1 MAMRADIVAIVTAF
15 CLAGAGAV
23 RGEATCQ
30 MQELAELPVD
40 VHGGS
45 VTLEA
50 KVNGQPVRMIVDTGS
65 AGTLLSVPAAQ
76 RLGLVLRKFF
86 RVEMYGVGGKAA
98 ASSALIKE
106 FKVGNL
112 TDRNFDMLVTG
123 DHDLGS
129 AQGVLGAL
137 FLMQTDVEFDFP
149 HNMLRLFKP
158 KNCKG
163 DQVVYWGTAYSVAP
177 MVGSTEG
184 RIEVNVLLN
193 GKTTAAQMDT
203 GSSATMVTPAG
214 AANAGVEVTS
224 QDGSL
229 KGPITGLGSHLVES
243 YSGVFPTF
251 AFGDETIHNARLEV
265 ADMFGDA
272 KEAPLNSHIP
282 VNVLL
287 EPNMLIGADFFRSH
301 RVYVSLGQR
310 KVYVSYVGGPVFSS
324 PSPPQG
330 PREPGASGAPIPY

>member
-1 MAMRADIVAIVTAF
+1 MGGYSMRADVVAMMMAF
-15 CLAGAGAV
+15 CLAGAGAA

-30 MQELAELPVD
+30 MQELAELPVEA
-40 VHGGS
+40 GGS
-45 VTLEA
+45 VTVEA
-50 KVNGQPVRMIVDTGS
+50 QVNGQPVRMIVDTGS
-65 AGTLLSVPAAQ
+65 AGTLLTTPAAE
-76 RLGLVLRKFF
+76 RLALALRKY
-86 RVEMYGVGGKAA
+86 VGVDMYGVGGRSAPA
-98 ASSALIKE
+98 SALIKE

-112 TDRNFDMLVTG
+112 TARNFDMLVTG
-123 DHDLGS
+123 DHDLGR

-184 RIEVNVLLN
+184 RIEVAVLLN

-203 GSSATMVTPAG
+203 GSSVTTVTPAG

-224 QDGSL
+224 QDGSAR
-229 KGPITGLGSHLVES
+229 GPIRGLGSHLVAS
-243 YSGVFPTF
+243 YSGLFPTF
-251 AFGDETIHNARLEV
+251 TFGDETIHNARLEI
-265 ADMFGDA
+265 ADMFGEG
-272 KEAPLNSHIP
+272 KEAPTNSHIA

-287 EPNMLIGADFFRSH
+287 EPNMLLGADFFRSH
-301 RVYVSLGQR
+301 RVYVSLDQR

-324 PSPPQG
+324 P
-330 PREPGASGAPIPY
+330 GASN